1 MNHLLFNRQLPAILL
16 FLLMGTTLHA
26 QNPADNPVAGIL
38 PVRNDWTN
46 RVRWSTVV
54 NVGDVT
60 GLIKTGNLV
69 DSTVFAMTMQQLSAK
84 GGVLY
89 FPSGNYQFH
98 FDVILPNRVV
108 LRGADRRDSLSLT
121 HFQFSKFN
129 PAPKH
134 SKETAVPKK
143 ITIAAGTTST
153 VGLVNLDINR
163 AYVDFRTN
171 TPRLTLTNV
180 ILYGLRINNAAAVSP
195 TVPTAYQNAH
205 NHQWQ
210 RWPNAQTGS
219 INLKANRNFLIV
231 RCRINDEPTDNYRQN
246 GYLIDDGMSFDGT
259 QAMFKFTDHVG
270 LNLQTDRHRK
280 NSRVSDN
287 VIWVTAGNAAITDG
301 FMPLADEKNQQAII
315 VEKKNV
321 VSDGIHAPA
330 MNYTLLYNN
339 EALSEARQ
347 FSTTQGDTLA
357 YRLIKPD
364 AYDQTKRYPLILF
377 LHDYEEIGTDNKAQL
392 RQFVWQLA
400 EAKNKEKYPCFIVA
414 PQLPP
419 TEKRWRS
426 EAFSSNTWQLQ
437 ANIGMLDELSSL
449 YNIDPTRIYVIGINA
464 GGEAAW
470 DIAIRYPQRFAA
482 VVPLAAFYRFSTHS
496 ARQLRS
502 IPIWTFFGDSDE
514 WFGKLTKQ
522 GMKSDLKAAGLDF
535 RITELPNMGHKCWNV
550 LVDEVPEFLPWLFA
564 RQKNTAP

>member
-1 MNHLLFNRQLPAILL
+1 MIHLFFNRQLLAVLL
-16 FLLMGTTLHA
+16 FFLVETTLYA
-26 QNPADNPVAGIL
+26 QNPAENPVAGAL
-38 PVRNDWTN
+38 PGRNNWTN
-46 RVRWSTVV
+46 RVRWSSVI
-54 NVGDVT
+54 NAEDVT

-69 DSTVFAMTMQQLSAK
+69 DSTVFARTVQQLSAK
-84 GGVLY
+84 GGVFY

-98 FDVILPNRVV
+98 FDVTLPDHVI
-108 LRGADRRDSLSLT
+108 LRGANRRDSLPLT
-121 HFQFSKFN
+121 HFLFSKFN
-129 PAPKH
+129 PSPKQPN
-134 SKETAVPKK
+134 ETAVPRK
-143 ITIAAGTTST
+143 ITIAAGTTRT
-153 VGLVNLDINR
+153 IGLVNLDINR
-163 AYVDFRTN
+163 AYIDFRTN
-171 TPRLTLTNV
+171 TPHQALTNV
-180 ILYGLRINNAAAVSP
+180 VLYGLRINNAAALSS
-195 TVPTAYQNAH
+195 TVPTAYQSAH

-210 RWPNAQTGS
+210 RWPDARTGS
-219 INLKANRNFLIV
+219 INLTANHNFLIAQ
-231 RCRINDEPTDNYRQN
+231 CHINDEPTDNYRQN

-259 QAMFKFTDHVG
+259 QAMFKFTDHTG
-270 LNLQTDRHRK
+270 LNLQTSRHRK
-280 NSRVSDN
+280 NSLVSHN
-287 VIWVTAGNAAITDG
+287 VIRVTAGNAAIADG
-301 FMPLADEKNQQAII
+301 FTPMADEKNQQLII
-315 VEKKNV
+315 AETKNI
-321 VSDGIHAPA
+321 VSDGIHTQG
-330 MNYTLLYNN
+330 MHYTLLYND

-347 FSTTQGDTLA
+347 FSNKEGDTLA

-377 LHDYEEIGTDNKAQL
+377 LHDYEETGTDNKAQL
-392 RQFVWQLA
+392 RQFIWQLA

-437 ANIGMLDELSSL
+437 ANVGMLDELSSL
-449 YNIDPTRIYVIGINA
+449 YPIDPNRIYVIGINA

-470 DIAIRYPQRFAA
+470 DIAIRYPQKFAA
-482 VVPLAAFYRFSTHS
+482 VVPLAAFYRFSPHS

-535 RITELPNMGHKCWNV
+535 RLTELPNMGHKCWNV

-564 RQKNTAP
+564 RQKNTMP